1 MKVTVDV
8 SNKGFKIEDVKYY
21 GTGYGGSGAIWNDF
35 SKGAAMKAL
44 TQADDGNKKDASY
57 RAQIAAAAYFGK
69 SLDFDKRI
77 YFDVE
82 KQEMQV
88 YQIVDASDI
97 SENEDENDV
106 LIKTA
111 KLAPR
116 E

>member
-1 MKVTVDV
+1 MRTL
-8 SNKGFKIEDVKYY
+8 I
-21 GTGYGGSGAIWNDF
+21 
-35 SKGAAMKAL
+35 
-44 TQADDGNKKDASY
+44 QADDDKENASSY

-82 KQEMQV
+82 TQEMRV